1 VLSKTQLHLQN
12 VGYPKDAWYGEY
24 EFLDQDVLQFK
35 EVLLFYVIKST
46 IQDPVTSETSQT
58 FLKIPKQWLSKCKRY
73 YLFPTINSS
82 EPETNPENWASGLFQ
97 TSVYPNSSFMEW
109 KLDEIFN
116 LNDPSNITLL
126 LLRSIY
132 LDLSIFF

>member
-1 VLSKTQLHLQN
+1 LYVLSKTQLHLQN

-35 EVLLFYVIKST
+35 EVLLFHVIKST
-46 IQDPVTSETSQT
+46 IQDPITSETSQT

-73 YLFPTINSS
+73 YLFPIINSS
-82 EPETNPENWASGLFQ
+82 EPETNPENRASGLFQ

-109 KLDEIFN
+109 KLDEILN

-126 LLRSIY
+126 LLRAIY
-132 LDLSIFF
+132 LNL